1 MRFQL
6 LENVSVMITS
16 DTNIARDQAQT
27 FLRPSPNPV
36 GDHDLNFKLELR
48 RNKQFRLRK
57 SDKRRR
63 AETIA
68 PNCPL

>member
-1 MRFQL
+1 MT
-6 LENVSVMITS
+6 ENLS
-16 DTNIARDQAQT
+16 DTNSAGDQAQT
-27 FLRPSPNPV
+27 SLRPSTNPA
-36 GDHDLNFKLELR
+36 GDDDRNFKQELC

-68 PNCPL
+68 TSCPL